1 MLVYAQYVSATVS
14 ICYLCRQ
21 EKMYRKLHNLEHAY
35 SMCCFV
41 YHLVVSHGSAS
52 HIIWDALHDYGGLN
66 GNIHPT
72 WKKPWMWLTLTF
84 LTILI

>member
-1 MLVYAQYVSATVS
+1 
-14 ICYLCRQ
+14 
-21 EKMYRKLHNLEHAY
+21 
-35 SMCCFV
+35 MCCFV